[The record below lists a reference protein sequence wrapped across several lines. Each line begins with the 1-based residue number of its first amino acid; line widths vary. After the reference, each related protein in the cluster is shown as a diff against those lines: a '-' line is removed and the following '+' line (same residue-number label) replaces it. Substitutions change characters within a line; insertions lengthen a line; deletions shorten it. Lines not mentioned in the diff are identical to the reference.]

1 VAFTVSSVLLLVGAV
16 VLFFFI
22 NIGKEA
28 VVETEGAIAH

>member
-1 VAFTVSSVLLLVGAV
+1 VAFTVSSALLLVGAV

-28 VVETEGAIAH
+28 VVETEGAVVH